1 MTRECADCGATPSE
15 AAFPTKRAP
24 RKRRDQCTA
33 CASDPI
39 EGFQQRVAARRAEIA
54 ALKLQPGG
62 YRAQKSV
69 TSTPLFAS
77 LRSR

>member
-1 MTRECADCGATPSE
+1 MSRECADCGATPDL

-39 EGFQQRVAARRAEIA
+39 EGFEQRVAARKAEIA
-54 ALKLQPGG
+54 ALKAAPGG
-62 YRAQKSV
+62 YRAQKPIA
-69 TSTPLFAS
+69 STPLFAP
-77 LRSR
+77 LRSS